1 MTKQTHFL
9 KQGFAQI
16 ELSDKLKLTFSRP
29 VTKSV
34 IIEIYPATDEEP
46 VRRSQQKLA
55 RMWAAD
61 MAKQGKGALN
71 LADDCYGWFKGQFLA
86 PFIIQHDAELAER
99 FQEVKKLKSATN
111 PQTFAFMCDQILSTS
126 MFSCA
131 EVSEAL
137 RNWQAFM
144 NEYHINYRD
153 PADYQAALQ
162 VEWYAKE
169 VANEARNQTEKA
181 V

>member
-9 KQGFAQI
+9 RQGFSQI
-16 ELSDKLKLTFSRP
+16 KLGERQTLTFNPP
-29 VTKSV
+29 VTKPV
-34 IIEIYPATDEEP
+34 IITISPATDEEP

-61 MAKQGKGALN
+61 MAKSGKGSL
-71 LADDCYGWFKGQFLA
+71 DDAGECYGWFKGQFLTQ
-86 PFIIQHDAELAER
+86 FIIQHDAELDKRWREI
-99 FQEVKKLKSATN
+99 KLKKEGFTSS
-111 PQTFAFMCDQILSTS
+111 TFAFICDQTLSTS

-137 RNWQAFM
+137 RQWQHFM
-144 NEYHINYRD
+144 NRYEINYRD
-153 PADYQAALQ
+153 PAEQQAALQ

-169 VANEARNQTEKA
+169 LEHG
-181 V
+181 